1 MTTTRV
7 EQAEASPSVRLGR
20 QARQAAWATARAKF
34 PPRPVPP
41 EWLVTQLDLANTLQR
56 LGRPPFVAPN
66 DGTERHRWRGVNLA
80 LAWLNDQPGDTWQ
93 QRWVASGAEPA
104 AAAWKQACPPWLD
117 ERGVHVRQRLD
128 LLSIGVI
135 AMIGADLVR
144 PSVRWLASPGV
155 STWALARNL
164 QATRDRHGFASLQ
177 AACQHDQH
185 TTAEAAHA
193 TVGRAAIL
201 VAAKGGTLDEVTV
214 GDLLELLDIQS
225 QLGGR
230 SRDYSAV
237 SWRLLHQLGIL
248 DEHAPK
254 ELAQLRTVGQRS
266 PADLIDRYRLACR
279 PVRDLLVDYLHERQ
293 PALDHNSLESLA
305 QQLGR
310 LFWADLERH
319 HPGIDTLNLP
329 AEVASGWKHRLRVKT
344 TLSTTP
350 AGGLTQADS
359 PRLTARHTLTAVRA
373 LYLDLAQWALED
385 PARWAPWVAPCP
397 VGKADL
403 NSRKETRHRK
413 SRMDARTRERLPLL
427 PVLIRH
433 VTDRRIAG
441 RTAAGRGPSHP
452 TR

>member
-1 MTTTRV
+1 M
-7 EQAEASPSVRLGR
+7 
-20 QARQAAWATARAKF
+20 
-34 PPRPVPP
+34 
-41 EWLVTQLDLANTLQR
+41 
-56 LGRPPFVAPN
+56 
-66 DGTERHRWRGVNLA
+66 
-80 LAWLNDQPGDTWQ
+80 
-93 QRWVASGAEPA
+93 
-104 AAAWKQACPPWLD
+104 
-117 ERGVHVRQRLD
+117 
-128 LLSIGVI
+128 
-135 AMIGADLVR
+135 
-144 PSVRWLASPGV
+144 
-155 STWALARNL
+155 
-164 QATRDRHGFASLQ
+164 
-177 AACQHDQH
+177 
-185 TTAEAAHA
+185 
-193 TVGRAAIL
+193 GRAAIL

-230 SRDYSAV
+230 SRDYSSV

-254 ELAQLRTVGQRS
+254 ALAQLRTVGQRS
-266 PADLIDRYRLACR
+266 PAELIDRYRLACR

-344 TLSTTP
+344 TISTTP

-359 PRLTARHTLTAVRA
+359 PRLTARHTLAAVRA

-397 VGKADL
+397 VSKADL

-433 VTDRRIAG
+433 VTDRARGG